1 MGAVSDKLKKS
12 LQNLPSFLEKYEPL
26 KPGDYSI
33 NGNKGIYDC
42 FFKNKNGY
50 GYKFQINC
58 EQLPF
63 PKGITPKAETLKYF
77 KKMIKE
83 KKINTLF
90 QYFKDLAKTFDNIE
104 KISQR
109 LKKIKDIK
117 LFRKD
122 KEEKQIK
129 IMKNTNHHQKN

>member
-1 MGAVSDKLKKS
+1 
-12 LQNLPSFLEKYEPL
+12 
-26 KPGDYSI
+26 
-33 NGNKGIYDC
+33 
-42 FFKNKNGY
+42 
-50 GYKFQINC
+50 
-58 EQLPF
+58 
-63 PKGITPKAETLKYF
+63 
-77 KKMIKE
+77 MIKE

-90 QYFKDLAKTFDNIE
+90 QYFKDLAKSFDNIE

-117 LFRKD
+117 LFRKE

>member
-1 MGAVSDKLKKS
+1 MNKSHFLRELLQKMENVEIFQENDK
-12 LQNLPSFLEKYEPL
+12 
-26 KPGDYSI
+26 G
-33 NGNKGIYDC
+33 
-42 FFKNKNGY
+42 
-50 GYKFQINC
+50 
-58 EQLPF
+58 
-63 PKGITPKAETLKYF
+63 
-77 KKMIKE
+77 

-90 QYFKDLAKTFDNIE
+90 QHFKDLAKTFDNIE
-104 KISQR
+104 KIIQR